1 MKSFIYRI
9 FSEKRYIFT
18 HMGTL
23 KLGIIAQKSRRLRPQ
38 ERSVFENFTW
48 QQHQLPHH
56 HVQVRGRRLRP
67 RRDGPLVN
75 LKRPSLLLRGGF
87 SRSTYHLAYMLL
99 FSCVL
104 TFGANSR
111 RSEYLH

>member
-48 QQHQLPHH
+48 QQHQLHATMFRSAA
-56 HVQVRGRRLRP
+56 VDFVRVVTDL
-67 RRDGPLVN
+67 
-75 LKRPSLLLRGGF
+75 S
-87 SRSTYHLAYMLL
+87 SI
-99 FSCVL
+99 
-104 TFGANSR
+104 
-111 RSEYLH
+111 

>member
-75 LKRPSLLLRGGF
+75 LKRPSLLRGGC
-87 SRSTYHLAYMLL
+87 RSTYHLAYMLL
-99 FSCVL
+99 FSCEL